1 MELRRLVVVEPQ
13 ELGDELHTRRAMIR
27 RLLKDFDAERC
38 SEEHGFHVTVTT
50 LEDVSPGKI
59 RSGTGSVIFWV
70 TFKCIVFRPIR
81 NEILE
86 AEVTDVLE
94 RGFLAACGASRIFV
108 PRKEMDG
115 FEFRPGA
122 SLEYNEWHDSSGSVI
137 KPKSMARLKVVG
149 TRWEPKERT
158 IMAAGTLNGDLLGRV
173 FEEGDPTFD
182 NGFAI

>member
-1 MELRRLVVVEPQ
+1 MSSIYRLHNWQ
-13 ELGDELHTRRAMIR
+13 SSLGISFADNSSMRA
-27 RLLKDFDAERC
+27 
-38 SEEHGFHVTVTT
+38 
-50 LEDVSPGKI
+50 
-59 RSGTGSVIFWV
+59 
-70 TFKCIVFRPIR
+70 
-81 NEILE
+81 
-86 AEVTDVLE
+86 
-94 RGFLAACGASRIFV
+94 LAACGASRIFV

>member
-1 MELRRLVVVEPQ
+1 MFFEVELRRLVVVEPQ

-94 RGFLAACGASRIFV
+94 RGFLAGECLTFVRLLCDHSGAHSC
-108 PRKEMDG
+108 
-115 FEFRPGA
+115 
-122 SLEYNEWHDSSGSVI
+122 
-137 KPKSMARLKVVG
+137 VVWSPHPQRQVYRAVC
-149 TRWEPKERT
+149 T
-158 IMAAGTLNGDLLGRV
+158 
-173 FEEGDPTFD
+173 
-182 NGFAI
+182 